1 MFLTSLNM
9 PSDILRTVIV
19 VIPVICLY
27 FTGFNES
34 TSEDD
39 RIESLYDWNETTLW
53 VLRSLGAAS
62 IIIFPIL
69 MYFNISYYPLN
80 AKVSGAI
87 ARHNREKEINKLET
101 FKTESELTND
111 LEKRSTELKPYP
123 DAVKL
128 DISPEDNQLFLHFST
143 AELEIIWGSRSLE
156 DSIFT
161 LKRYCI
167 VSLVFSTCTAVA
179 LLTALIIDLYGDSR
193 FTSLLISI
201 FVLLSFYI
209 FYETLRILKLNKLEG
224 RDFAEVQKAAKIVYD
239 GEANYHESVKRG
251 MISLNL
257 VAEDLTSPDN
267 RASMTD
273 PIEDSK
279 VKGFQGYTRI
289 YLLLAT
295 LTIFFILVA
304 TIFQKKAVE

>member
-1 MFLTSLNM
+1 
-9 PSDILRTVIV
+9 
-19 VIPVICLY
+19 
-27 FTGFNES
+27 
-34 TSEDD
+34 
-39 RIESLYDWNETTLW
+39 
-53 VLRSLGAAS
+53 
-62 IIIFPIL
+62 
-69 MYFNISYYPLN
+69 MYYNISCYPLN

-87 ARHNREKEINKLET
+87 ARHNREREINKLET
-101 FKTESELTND
+101 FKIESESVND
-111 LEKRSTELKPYP
+111 VEKRSTELKPHP
-123 DAVKL
+123 DAAVKL
-128 DISPEDNQLFLHFST
+128 DITPEDNQLFLHFSS
-143 AELEIIWGSRSLE
+143 AELEIIWESKSLE
-156 DSIFT
+156 ESIFT

-167 VSLVFSTCTAVA
+167 FSLVFSTCTAVA
-179 LLTALIIDLYGDSR
+179 LITALIIDLYGKSR

-209 FYETLRILKLNKLEG
+209 FYEALRIMKLKKLEG
-224 RDFAEVQKAAKIVYD
+224 REFLEVQKAAKIVWD
-239 GEANYHESVKRG
+239 GEANYHEAVKRG

-257 VAEDLTSPDN
+257 VTEDLTSPDN

-304 TIFQKKAVE
+304 TVFQTQAAE